1 MLRSISPVL
10 LLLLFDIQTPLRSDI
25 FLFFYFFSQA
35 LACILCHLIQVRCF
49 IPQEYPAGDDEN
61 KLGQQ

>member
-1 MLRSISPVL
+1 MSPVL
-10 LLLLFDIQTPLRSDI
+10 PLLLFDIQTPLRSD
-25 FLFFYFFSQA
+25 FFFFSQA
-35 LACILCHLIQVRCF
+35 LACALWHLIQVHCF